1 MAIKSCSY
9 GIINIINKFNQQTE
23 PLGVSLAVLGLMDGR
38 LASSFDDNT
47 IKITNDSQFNK
58 YSILSGHSDLINALA
73 ELDNHVLAS
82 GSCDN
87 TIRLWNL
94 TSEKKIAKLT
104 NHTGC
109 IRALLSISVNTK
121 NLLISASDDKTIKI
135 WENYKLFKSFANNS
149 DSVKALAYS
158 DRYRMLATGSND
170 RLINIYQLREY
181 SFGKSTNFSWQK
193 FVSVRVNAL
202 AILASSNNIVSAYS
216 DKTIKIFEPDNFEP
230 IAILIGHTDEVNAL
244 AILPSSERI
253 VSGSSDTTI
262 KIWDSETFE
271 CIANLTEH
279 SYFVWSLAI
288 LPLTEKIVSGAF
300 DYSVK
305 IWDSETFEC
314 IATLIGHTNIVNALA
329 ILPSSE
335 RIVSGSNDLQ
345 IKIWDS
351 RMYNCIANLTGHTS
365 FVWSISILPSD
376 EKIVSGSYD
385 NFIKIWDSNT
395 FECIATL
402 MAHFGGVNTI
412 LSSLDYFVSSGADSI
427 IRIWNSTSFQMIH
440 SVSLSNEI
448 KTFAYFPLNQGILSG
463 NNIGMVVAWEIKKV
477 SLDIFLLKQLKTLR
491 IKSISYF
498 NYYQLAAGFSDSSEI
513 SVWSII
519 NFKPLAILI
528 GHNKP
533 ITYLTV
539 FNDQKNLASGSM
551 DKTIAIWDAKFN
563 LLNQLTLH
571 KGEINSIAFTSNNSY
586 MISSSTDTNIIVWQ
600 NASLFTLKFELTKF
614 NRQTEDVIELNNGFI
629 ASASDDFTVKIWNN
643 FKSFQL
649 VTNLTGH
656 TNNVYGLAELPEKKL
671 ASCSKDRSIIVWDTD
686 KFLPIHFLYGH
697 LKAVL
702 CLQYISQLNY
712 LASGSCDKTVI
723 IWDLNEF
730 NLKKTLRGHTDC
742 INALNYYKNKYILSG
757 SRDRTI
763 IVWNLSSFEKVKVL
777 LENNDSVQALASFE
791 SFLASGSKNGKIKI
805 FSDSYSN
812 TNNITEASY
821 ALAILNSTK
830 IVNSPGDATITIW
843 DSKTFELI
851 AILIGH
857 TDKVNALAIL
867 PSSERIVSGS
877 SDTTI
882 KIWDSETF
890 ECIANLTGNNDH
902 IIALTILPSS
912 ERIVSGSYW
921 PPLIK
926 IWDSNTF
933 EFITDLIGEYSSYLM
948 ALAILPSSENI
959 VSGTAFPENAIKIWN
974 SKTFELIDTIIVGNS
989 GVWAL
994 SILPSSESIVIGIA
1008 DGTIKIWR
1016 QTFITT
1022 LKGNW
1027 ILSPVLALAVSPLT
1041 ENIASAYADN
1051 TIRVWDSKKF
1061 ILINTLVEKSTIE
1074 VTLNGLKVLE
1084 FFSPETLMAGLSNR
1098 IEILKIREFSLAGSL
1113 DGHTDT
1119 IYDLKFSN
1127 NADLVSSSK
1136 DETTKVWDI
1145 SSFSLKKTENLGEVL
1160 SLFFLKNHDLVT
1172 ASVDKSIKIWN
1183 TNFFYN
1189 ISIIQ

>member
-23 PLGVSLAVLGLMDGR
+23 PLGVSLVVLGLMDGR

-58 YSILSGHSDLINALA
+58 YSILSSHSDLINALA

-230 IAILIGHTDEVNAL
+230 IAILIGHTDE
-244 AILPSSERI
+244 
-253 VSGSSDTTI
+253 
-262 KIWDSETFE
+262 
-271 CIANLTEH
+271 
-279 SYFVWSLAI
+279 
-288 LPLTEKIVSGAF
+288 
-300 DYSVK
+300 
-305 IWDSETFEC
+305 
-314 IATLIGHTNIVNALA
+314 
-329 ILPSSE
+329 
-335 RIVSGSNDLQ
+335 
-345 IKIWDS
+345 
-351 RMYNCIANLTGHTS
+351 
-365 FVWSISILPSD
+365 
-376 EKIVSGSYD
+376 
-385 NFIKIWDSNT
+385 
-395 FECIATL
+395 
-402 MAHFGGVNTI
+402 
-412 LSSLDYFVSSGADSI
+412 
-427 IRIWNSTSFQMIH
+427 
-440 SVSLSNEI
+440 
-448 KTFAYFPLNQGILSG
+448 
-463 NNIGMVVAWEIKKV
+463 
-477 SLDIFLLKQLKTLR
+477 
-491 IKSISYF
+491 
-498 NYYQLAAGFSDSSEI
+498 
-513 SVWSII
+513 
-519 NFKPLAILI
+519 
-528 GHNKP
+528 
-533 ITYLTV
+533 
-539 FNDQKNLASGSM
+539 
-551 DKTIAIWDAKFN
+551 
-563 LLNQLTLH
+563 
-571 KGEINSIAFTSNNSY
+571 
-586 MISSSTDTNIIVWQ
+586 
-600 NASLFTLKFELTKF
+600 
-614 NRQTEDVIELNNGFI
+614 
-629 ASASDDFTVKIWNN
+629 
-643 FKSFQL
+643 
-649 VTNLTGH
+649 
-656 TNNVYGLAELPEKKL
+656 
-671 ASCSKDRSIIVWDTD
+671 
-686 KFLPIHFLYGH
+686 
-697 LKAVL
+697 
-702 CLQYISQLNY
+702 
-712 LASGSCDKTVI
+712 
-723 IWDLNEF
+723 
-730 NLKKTLRGHTDC
+730 
-742 INALNYYKNKYILSG
+742 
-757 SRDRTI
+757 
-763 IVWNLSSFEKVKVL
+763 
-777 LENNDSVQALASFE
+777 
-791 SFLASGSKNGKIKI
+791 
-805 FSDSYSN
+805 
-812 TNNITEASY
+812 
-821 ALAILNSTK
+821 
-830 IVNSPGDATITIW
+830 
-843 DSKTFELI
+843 
-851 AILIGH
+851 
-857 TDKVNALAIL
+857 VNALAIL